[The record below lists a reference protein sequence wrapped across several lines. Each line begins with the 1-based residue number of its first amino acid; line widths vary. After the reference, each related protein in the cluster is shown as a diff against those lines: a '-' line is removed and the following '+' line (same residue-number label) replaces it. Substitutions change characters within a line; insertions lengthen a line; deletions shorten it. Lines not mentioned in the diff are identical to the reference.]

1 MTRKERVNFEKGPKK
16 ASNEEIIKQA
26 QELMLKQN
34 KEKQAKF
41 LEEYKALCI
50 KHRMEIVSV
59 PQLSIREINN
69 Q

>member
-1 MTRKERVNFEKGPKK
+1 MTKKERGNFTNGPKK

-26 QELMLKQN
+26 QELMAKQN
-34 KEKQAKF
+34 KEKQTKF

-59 PQLSIREINN
+59 PQLSIKEINN

>member
-1 MTRKERVNFEKGPKK
+1 MTKKERGNFTNGPKK

-26 QELMLKQN
+26 QELMAKQN

-41 LEEYKALCI
+41 VEEYKALCI